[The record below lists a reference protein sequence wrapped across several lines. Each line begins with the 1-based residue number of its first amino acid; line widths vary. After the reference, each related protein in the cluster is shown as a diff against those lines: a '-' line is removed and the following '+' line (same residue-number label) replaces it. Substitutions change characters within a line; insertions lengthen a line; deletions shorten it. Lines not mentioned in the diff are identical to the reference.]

1 MWQQLLKRILFY
13 WPVKIFAACH
23 VRPYDPHKELNL
35 SNEASFVFILE
46 SNSISDLLTLEKL
59 TRKKRFPNPFS
70 TINSDGIS
78 LPRTT
83 YLKKV
88 NFFNSF
94 NHQDYPCEQTINDW
108 IKYSVEKNID
118 LQIIPITI
126 LWSRNPG
133 HIGDKEKPQI
143 RSAIR
148 KFFRILFLGYD
159 NITIISKPISI
170 QNIVKH
176 NPNVNHASLLKKII
190 QTHFERRRKEFIGP
204 QLPNRKEYIAELLN
218 SENIQNAIKQKALEN
233 NQSIEAV
240 RHEAHAMLNE
250 IVSNTSYHLLRFI
263 ETILHLIWNKLYH
276 GIKVHGAQKVRDLIR
291 TGHEI
296 VYIPCHRSHM
306 DYMLLMYVLFHERLV
321 IPHIAAGNNLN
332 FFPINMFL
340 PRCGAFYM
348 RRKFKGDALYT
359 AVFKEYLCSLFMKG
373 YSTEFYIEGGRSRS
387 GKTLPPRTGIVAMA
401 VQTQLRGID
410 KTITFVPV
418 YLGYEKVMEV
428 NSYMNELNGE
438 KKQKESAWQLL
449 HIFKRLKYYGRG
461 YVGFGEPIS
470 IPSFLKDNV
479 PNWHDDF
486 DPTGQNKP
494 EWLFNTVNE
503 LSDEIVKHLNSAAF
517 PNGLNM
523 CALALLSVK
532 NHTLRLDKLEQLLN
546 FYIFLIKNAPLS
558 MQGTL
563 PEVPGIVLLKQAL
576 ELNSFDI
583 IEQNGEKFAKPQ
595 EQQIIYL
602 SYFRNNILH
611 FFALPA
617 LITTIILVHNK
628 ITYNEII
635 SHTRNVFY
643 FLRHELFCPIKEEI
657 LDETIYNYL
666 HALQLEEYIQIN
678 NNLYSIGPKDN
689 EPLKILSNCIHSN
702 LVRYIV
708 GFTVMN
714 TSKDYTLSQETFIE
728 QCIKKSKLLPVDI
741 TDNSPEFFDPVTF
754 KVMSDTFIKH
764 QYVFINDNNK
774 LRKNPNKLLKLLN
787 AVGPLLP
794 KNILESIEQIEE
806 Y

>member
-1 MWQQLLKRILFY
+1 
-13 WPVKIFAACH
+13 
-23 VRPYDPHKELNL
+23 
-35 SNEASFVFILE
+35 
-46 SNSISDLLTLEKL
+46 
-59 TRKKRFPNPFS
+59 
-70 TINSDGIS
+70 
-78 LPRTT
+78 
-83 YLKKV
+83 
-88 NFFNSF
+88 
-94 NHQDYPCEQTINDW
+94 
-108 IKYSVEKNID
+108 
-118 LQIIPITI
+118 
-126 LWSRNPG
+126 
-133 HIGDKEKPQI
+133 
-143 RSAIR
+143 
-148 KFFRILFLGYD
+148 
-159 NITIISKPISI
+159 
-170 QNIVKH
+170 
-176 NPNVNHASLLKKII
+176 
-190 QTHFERRRKEFIGP
+190 
-204 QLPNRKEYIAELLN
+204 
-218 SENIQNAIKQKALEN
+218 
-233 NQSIEAV
+233 
-240 RHEAHAMLNE
+240 
-250 IVSNTSYHLLRFI
+250 
-263 ETILHLIWNKLYH
+263 
-276 GIKVHGAQKVRDLIR
+276 
-291 TGHEI
+291 
-296 VYIPCHRSHM
+296 
-306 DYMLLMYVLFHERLV
+306 
-321 IPHIAAGNNLN
+321 
-332 FFPINMFL
+332 
-340 PRCGAFYM
+340 
-348 RRKFKGDALYT
+348 
-359 AVFKEYLCSLFMKG
+359 
-373 YSTEFYIEGGRSRS
+373 
-387 GKTLPPRTGIVAMA
+387 
-401 VQTQLRGID
+401 
-410 KTITFVPV
+410 
-418 YLGYEKVMEV
+418 
-428 NSYMNELNGE
+428 
-438 KKQKESAWQLL
+438 
-449 HIFKRLKYYGRG
+449 
-461 YVGFGEPIS
+461 
-470 IPSFLKDNV
+470 
-479 PNWHDDF
+479 
-486 DPTGQNKP
+486 
-494 EWLFNTVNE
+494 
-503 LSDEIVKHLNSAAF
+503 
-517 PNGLNM
+517 
-523 CALALLSVK
+523 
-532 NHTLRLDKLEQLLN
+532 
-546 FYIFLIKNAPLS
+546 

-678 NNLYSIGPKDN
+678 NNLYSIGPKDD